1 MLINVTGPAMAR
13 RGDRI
18 RCTVLFEEEPDEDGK
33 IPVFFTLNGRKIVLQ
48 SGESRFLMDFKKPLF
63 PFIGMTK
70 GSSVLTKVRTTR
82 TPTPAGRRGG
92 GYSHTLR
99 IRVCAVQRGR
109 DFEAP
114 DLERG
119 IHFGGV
125 F

>member
-18 RCTVLFEEEPDEDGK
+18 RCTVLFEEEPDEDAK

-70 GSSVLTKVRTTR
+70 GSSVLTKVRTSR
-82 TPTPAGRRGG
+82 TPTPEAG

-99 IRVCAVQRGR
+99 IRVCASQQGRG
-109 DFEAP
+109 FEAP

-119 IHFGGV
+119 IHVGGA

>member
-33 IPVFFTLNGRKIVLQ
+33 IPVFFTLNGRKIVLR

-70 GSSVLTKVRTTR
+70 GSSVLTKVRTSR
-82 TPTPAGRRGG
+82 TPTPAGRGG
-92 GYSHTLR
+92 GPVVPYITYTGMCRRTGS
-99 IRVCAVQRGR
+99 
-109 DFEAP
+109 
-114 DLERG
+114 
-119 IHFGGV
+119 
-125 F
+125 

>member
-70 GSSVLTKVRTTR
+70 GSSVLTKVRTSR
-82 TPTPAGRRGG
+82 TPT
-92 GYSHTLR
+92 S
-99 IRVCAVQRGR
+99 
-109 DFEAP
+109 EA
-114 DLERG
+114 
-119 IHFGGV
+119 GGV
-125 F
+125 LPYITYTGMCLPTGSWF

>member
-70 GSSVLTKVRTTR
+70 GSSVLTKVRTSR
-82 TPTPAGRRGG
+82 TPTSEAG

-99 IRVCAVQRGR
+99 IRVCASQRGR
-109 DFEAP
+109 GFEAP

-119 IHFGGV
+119 IHVGGV